1 MSEREQRRFQI
12 GDRIQVGF
20 LGDKYPYN
28 YEIAKIFDLRD
39 YRYYPNGDMNP
50 ESIIIKTQAF
60 IRFDDWHETSL
71 NDLYS
76 DGLRKIKLVNTL
88 EGMIETLD
96 ERYDI
101 FVETF
106 SLGDMDLIDKLENMS
121 FEHNMELIELPD
133 FEQNVYDFVKEKLND
148 PEWREN
154 IKEET
159 QALYEQDLINDMD
172 LSCGLYNMDTLYL
185 EAIADYALS
194 HKEEVKLNDSIYDSD
209 EFDAYLYHHLQVD
222 RQREQ
227 PNYCLE

>member
-1 MSEREQRRFQI
+1 
-12 GDRIQVGF
+12 
-20 LGDKYPYN
+20 
-28 YEIAKIFDLRD
+28 
-39 YRYYPNGDMNP
+39 
-50 ESIIIKTQAF
+50 
-60 IRFDDWHETSL
+60 
-71 NDLYS
+71 
-76 DGLRKIKLVNTL
+76 
-88 EGMIETLD
+88 
-96 ERYDI
+96 
-101 FVETF
+101 
-106 SLGDMDLIDKLENMS
+106 MDLIDKLENMS

-148 PEWREN
+148 TEWREN

-209 EFDAYLYHHLQVD
+209 EFDAYLYHHLQID
-222 RQREQ
+222 RQIEQ